1 MTDNIDQLKALS
13 AEIKNQYARR
23 LFDEAIVKYAET
35 GDTGDLVRF
44 MGMVYQA
51 PSGGMVFKPGE
62 KRRVSR
68 EEVGLVE
75 RTSYDWQL
83 QDRIQFAERPREF
96 YLGLDY
102 LKVDGQPIPFSY
114 ADAYVIVVPSNNQV
128 TVFRGAL
135 MEMGYNP
142 KVLMVD
148 VPREDS
154 ASAAMAYMMSSLKY
168 PDADNPLDAML
179 EDMAEGGDA

>member
-23 LFDEAIVKYAET
+23 LFNEAIVKYAET
-35 GDTGDLVRF
+35 GDTGNLVRF

-114 ADAYVIVVPSNNQV
+114 ANAYVIVVPSTKQV

-135 MEMGYNP
+135 MEMGSIP
-142 KVLMVD
+142 KVLMLD
-148 VPREDS
+148 VPREES
-154 ASAAMAYMMSSLKY
+154 AGAAMTYMMASLKY
-168 PDADNPLDAML
+168 PDAENPLDAIL
-179 EDMAEGGDA
+179 EDMADGGDA

>member
-23 LFDEAIVKYAET
+23 LFNEAIVKYAET
-35 GDTGDLVRF
+35 GDTGNLVRF

-114 ADAYVIVVPSNNQV
+114 ANAYVIVVPSTKQV

-135 MEMGYNP
+135 MEMGSIP
-142 KVLMVD
+142 KVLMLY
-148 VPREDS
+148 VPREES
-154 ASAAMAYMMSSLKY
+154 AGAAMTYMMASLKY
-168 PDADNPLDAML
+168 PDAENPLDAIL
-179 EDMAEGGDA
+179 EDMADGGDA

>member
-1 MTDNIDQLKALS
+1 M
-13 AEIKNQYARR
+13 
-23 LFDEAIVKYAET
+23 
-35 GDTGDLVRF
+35 
-44 MGMVYQA
+44 
-51 PSGGMVFKPGE
+51 
-62 KRRVSR
+62 
-68 EEVGLVE
+68 
-75 RTSYDWQL
+75 
-83 QDRIQFAERPREF
+83 
-96 YLGLDY
+96 
-102 LKVDGQPIPFSY
+102 KVDGQPIPFSY

>member
-1 MTDNIDQLKALS
+1 MTDSIDQLKVLS

-51 PSGGMVFKPGE
+51 QSGGMVFKPGE

-83 QDRIQFAERPREF
+83 QDRI
-96 YLGLDY
+96 
-102 LKVDGQPIPFSY
+102 
-114 ADAYVIVVPSNNQV
+114 
-128 TVFRGAL
+128 
-135 MEMGYNP
+135 
-142 KVLMVD
+142 
-148 VPREDS
+148 
-154 ASAAMAYMMSSLKY
+154 
-168 PDADNPLDAML
+168 
-179 EDMAEGGDA
+179 

>member
-23 LFDEAIVKYAET
+23 LFNEAVVKYAET
-35 GDTGDLVRF
+35 GDTGNLVRF

-62 KRRVSR
+62 KRRMAR
-68 EEVGLVE
+68 EEIGLVE
-75 RTSYDWQL
+75 RISYDWEL

-96 YLGLDY
+96 CLGLDY
-102 LKVDGQPIPFSY
+102 LAVDGQQIPFTY

>member
-13 AEIKNQYARR
+13 AEIKNQFARR
-23 LFDEAIVKYAET
+23 LFNEAIVKYAET
-35 GDTGDLVRF
+35 GDTGNLVRF
-44 MGMVYQA
+44 MGMVHQA

-75 RTSYDWQL
+75 RISYDWEL

-102 LKVDGQPIPFSY
+102 LAVDGQQIPFTY
-114 ADAYVIVVPSNNQV
+114 ADAYVIVVPNTNQV

-135 MEMGYNP
+135 MEMGYIP
-142 KVLMVD
+142 RVVMVD

-154 ASAAMAYMMSSLKY
+154 ASAAMTYIMASLQY
-168 PDADNPLDAML
+168 PDAENPLDAML
-179 EDMAEGGDA
+179 EDMSDGGDA

>member
-1 MTDNIDQLKALS
+1 MTDSIDQLKALS

-96 YLGLDY
+96 YLVLDY

>member
-13 AEIKNQYARR
+13 AEIKNQFARR
-23 LFDEAIVKYAET
+23 LFNEAIVKYAET

-44 MGMVYQA
+44 MGMVHQA

-62 KRRVSR
+62 KRRMTR
-68 EEVGLVE
+68 EEIGRVE

-102 LKVDGQPIPFSY
+102 LKIDGQPIPFSY
-114 ADAYVIVVPSNNQV
+114 ADAYVIVLPSTKQV
-128 TVFRGAL
+128 TVFRGAV
-135 MEMGYNP
+135 MEMGNIP
-142 KVLMVD
+142 KVVMVD

-154 ASAAMAYMMSSLKY
+154 ASAAMTYIMAKLQY
-168 PDADNPLDAML
+168 PDAENPLDAML
-179 EDMAEGGDA
+179 EDMSDGGDA

>member
-62 KRRVSR
+62 KRRVSH

-102 LKVDGQPIPFSY
+102 LAVDGQQIPFTY
-114 ADAYVIVVPSNNQV
+114 ADAYVIVVPNTNQV

-135 MEMGYNP
+135 MEMGYIP
-142 KVLMVD
+142 RVVMVD

-154 ASAAMAYMMSSLKY
+154 ASAAMTYIAASIQY
-168 PDADNPLDAML
+168 PDAENPLDAML
-179 EDMAEGGDA
+179 EDMSDGGDA

>member
-1 MTDNIDQLKALS
+1 MTDSIDQLKALS

-102 LKVDGQPIPFSY
+102 LKVDGQPISFSY

-154 ASAAMAYMMSSLKY
+154 APAAMAYMMSSLKY

>member
-1 MTDNIDQLKALS
+1 MTDNIDQLKAMS
-13 AEIKNQYARR
+13 AEIKNQFARR

-35 GDTGDLVRF
+35 GDTGNLVRF
-44 MGMVYQA
+44 MGMVYQV

-62 KRRVSR
+62 KRRVSH

-102 LKVDGQPIPFSY
+102 LKIDGQPISFSY
-114 ADAYVIVVPSNNQV
+114 ADAYVIVVPSTNQV

-135 MEMGYNP
+135 MEMGYIP
-142 KVLMVD
+142 RVVMVD
-148 VPREDS
+148 VPREES
-154 ASAAMAYMMSSLKY
+154 AGAAMTYMMAGLKY
-168 PDADNPLDAML
+168 PDAENPLDAML
-179 EDMAEGGDA
+179 EDMADGGDA

>member
-1 MTDNIDQLKALS
+1 MTDSIDQLKVLS

-35 GDTGDLVRF
+35 GNTGDLVRF

-62 KRRVSR
+62 KRHVSR

-96 YLGLDY
+96 YIGLDY
-102 LKVDGQPIPFSY
+102 LKIDGQPIPFSY
-114 ADAYVIVVPSNNQV
+114 ADAYVIVVPSTKHV

-135 MEMGYNP
+135 MEMGYIP

-154 ASAAMAYMMSSLKY
+154 ASAAMTYIMASIQY
-168 PDADNPLDAML
+168 PDAENPMEAML
-179 EDMAEGGDA
+179 KDLADGGDA